1 MQWPYPM
8 LRHTLTNGTKVVLV
22 QRRGMQRSLALWTV
36 PFGSLHQHLPGPE
49 RNTVLPAGVAH
60 FLEHQLFREEDGSSI
75 SDKFAALGVQEN
87 AFTYFQQTGYH
98 FSGTT
103 HFPQALK
110 LLLDFTA
117 HPSFTDDSVERERD
131 IINQE
136 LMMYR
141 DMPAAVLEVQ
151 QRRALFEGHPAAEDI
166 GGTPESIAEVT
177 PTLLQQCHAQFY
189 HPSEALLVVV
199 GDFAMDE
206 LVALCEATDQRK
218 VAMPAQATSEL
229 LPAGGKPV
237 HQRLCSEMNVP
248 RTMLSMAIKEPHP
261 ISSGRL
267 LMQRQLESEMM
278 LQLLLGKTSAHYW
291 RLYSEGLINS
301 TFSVDYQGSESFA
314 YARFGGES
322 DRPEELIDALR
333 SIVFSGNHVF
343 RAEDVE
349 RMKKRILGECISG
362 FEGFENLAFDL
373 SLFELSRTD
382 VFALPDILGS
392 ISHESLHQRAEEF
405 LCEEQL
411 ALSLVVPLQSE

>member
-36 PFGSLHQHLPGPE
+36 PFGSLHQHLSQDSGHME
-49 RNTVLPAGVAH
+49 LPAGVAH

-103 HFPQALK
+103 QFPEALK

-117 HPSFTDDSVERERD
+117 HPSFTEESVERERD

-151 QRRALFEGHPAAEDI
+151 QRCALFDGHPAAEDI
-166 GGTPESIAEVT
+166 GGTPESIALVT
-177 PTLLQQCHAQFY
+177 PKLLQQCHAQFY

-199 GDFAMDE
+199 GDFELEALVAMCETASEREVAPVAAAMD
-206 LVALCEATDQRK
+206 LV
-218 VAMPAQATSEL
+218 PA
-229 LPAGGKPV
+229 AGHPV
-237 HQRLCSEMNVP
+237 HKRLCTEMNVP
-248 RTMLSMAIKEPHP
+248 RTLLSMAIKEFSPL
-261 ISSGRL
+261 SSGRL
-267 LMQRQLESEMM
+267 MMQRQLESEIM
-278 LQLLLGKTSAHYW
+278 LQLMLGKTSEHYW
-291 RLYSEGLINS
+291 KLYSEGLINN

-322 DRPEELIDALR
+322 DRPDELIETLQN
-333 SIVFSGNHVF
+333 IVFRGQHLF
-343 RAEDVE
+343 RPDDVA

-373 SLFELSRTD
+373 SLFELTKTD
-382 VFALPDILGS
+382 VFVLPDILES
-392 ISHESLHQRAEEF
+392 INCESLQQRAEEF
-405 LCEEQL
+405 LREDQL
-411 ALSLVVPLQSE
+411 ALSLVVPPKS